1 MSTTGFS
8 NAGKLLKTDSIPM
21 DRLKTST
28 FTTDN
33 LDPKSVVIVEELDAR
48 MANVVSSITSSD
60 GTLIVNQTSSAVD
73 LVSPVDTWH
82 FFGDT
87 LDPIAA
93 TTLQN
98 SFTSDSTVSSG
109 KFRKENGVVY
119 VEGYLNL
126 PTSFEINAGQTFFIA
141 PIIDQLPLGYRPDSL
156 LVKRVTVQDEASGG
170 SQNWNTPTIVT
181 VNALGILQFQYI
193 TTDSNHYI
201 PVTTGTPHKLWF
213 GFSYLAA

>member
-1 MSTTGFS
+1 MPSQQSRSPTAKAYPQRIG
-8 NAGKLLKTDSIPM
+8 AGPETAPTVLHCLPG
-21 DRLKTST
+21 
-28 FTTDN
+28 
-33 LDPKSVVIVEELDAR
+33 DP
-48 MANVVSSITSSD
+48 T
-60 GTLIVNQTSSAVD
+60 
-73 LVSPVDTWH
+73 
-82 FFGDT
+82 
-87 LDPIAA
+87 AA

-98 SFTSDSTVSSG
+98 SFTSDNTVSSG

-126 PTSFEINAGQTFFIA
+126 PASFEINAGQTFFIA

-170 SQNWNTPTIVT
+170 SQNWNTPTIVSL
-181 VNALGILQFQYI
+181 NASGILQFQYI

-201 PVTTGTPHKLWF
+201 PVATGTPHKLWF